1 MAEGERQNLFS
12 DRGHRNYKSS
22 PLLNSL
28 RKNEASET
36 SSLSESIEAPKSY
49 GATRNPLQT
58 QCDVRL
64 IGHVVEP
71 TDTLQGLAIKYA
83 VTIEQ
88 LRRANKIWAN
98 DNIHLFKILKIPVK
112 KDSKHYVE
120 DLEFSEDESG
130 TDDSGINEDKITIS
144 FDARGDIAKKSDSLC
159 DASLDGSEEIEGK
172 RQQQNTASSFL
183 EQLDARIKC
192 SKKESEK
199 LRTVSGPKVIADLER
214 AHSRSLTS
222 DDDLFRPLEAGIS
235 RRQRGQVLASKRHVR
250 KEKTAVQD
258 TDDQFFEL

>member
-12 DRGHRNYKSS
+12 DRGQRNYKSN
-22 PLLNSL
+22 PLLHSFK
-28 RKNEASET
+28 KNEASER

-49 GATRNPLQT
+49 GATRNPLQP
-58 QCDVRL
+58 QCDVKL

-71 TDTLQGLAIKYA
+71 TDTLQGLAIKYG
-83 VTIEQ
+83 VTVEQ
-88 LRRANKIWAN
+88 LKRANKIWAN
-98 DNIHLFKILKIPVK
+98 DNIHLFKILKIPVR
-112 KDSKHYVE
+112 KDSKHYIE
-120 DLEFSEDESG
+120 DSEFSEDESG
-130 TDDSGINEDKITIS
+130 TDDSGINEDRGTINS
-144 FDARGDIAKKSDSLC
+144 EARVDKGNKSGHMC
-159 DASLDGSEEIEGK
+159 DGSLEESRETEGE

-183 EQLDARIKC
+183 EQLDARIKS

-214 AHSRSLTS
+214 AHASSLTS
-222 DDDLFRPLEAGIS
+222 EDDLFQPLEAGSS

-258 TDDQFFEL
+258 ADDQFFEL